1 MNETISR
8 KRYLKKI
15 IWKIVWLIVAYFCMT
30 SDEAKIKKAKAPKKI
45 PIFSLDL
52 INIFRDFE
60 LPHEMF

>member
-1 MNETISR
+1 
-8 KRYLKKI
+8 
-15 IWKIVWLIVAYFCMT
+15 MT

-52 INIFRDFE
+52 INIFRDSE

>member
-1 MNETISR
+1 MKETISK

-30 SDEAKIKKAKAPKKI
+30 SDVAKIKKAKAPKKI

-52 INIFRDFE
+52 INISRDFE
-60 LPHEMF
+60 LLHEMS

>member
-1 MNETISR
+1 MKETISK

-30 SDEAKIKKAKAPKKI
+30 SDVAKIKKAKAPKKI

-60 LPHEMF
+60 LSHEMF